1 METFEA
7 AVRSNIAKVKT
18 KLDHLDIEAVA
29 RETGIIQRTERKL
42 SANQFLLALLALS
55 TGRAPTLER
64 IAAVVQLII
73 GESFSKQA
81 VSKRIGHG
89 IDQFLGRIVAG
100 LFSELKSRSDQKG
113 LFSAF
118 NRVLLQDSTTLK
130 LPDRFRDSFPGSA
143 NQSKHTQSSMKIQLV
158 SDLLGDRIVQLSISG
173 FTRNDQAASGDI
185 LSVARE
191 GDLILRDLGYFVTWN
206 FKLMNERRIFFLSR
220 WHRGTTLIDPET
232 GEPIDLCKKLRKH
245 GELDINVLLGKK
257 HRVAARLVCSR
268 VPDSVANERRRKA
281 KAVAKKDKRYAPT
294 KEALF
299 LMGWSIFVT
308 NVGPD
313 VWSREDFQPVYR
325 LRWRIEIIFKAWKS
339 HLRIAELNFASE
351 PMLRLCVMTK
361 LLFCALTHYACA
373 ALERLSPNTMQVSL
387 LRMARIL
394 NECATLIAATVLGI
408 PPAEFLSHLIRSHAF
423 YEHRT
428 DRNNFNQLLANLGY
442 SLG

>member
-29 RETGIIQRTERKL
+29 REAGILQRTERKL
-42 SANQFLLALLALS
+42 SANHFLLALLALS

-73 GESFSKQA
+73 GDSFSKQA
-81 VSKRIGHG
+81 VSKRIGLG

-100 LFSELKSRSDQKG
+100 LFSELKSRSDKKG
-113 LFSAF
+113 LFAAF

-143 NQSKHTQSSMKIQLV
+143 NQSKRTQSSMKIQLV

-185 LSVARE
+185 LSVARA
-191 GDLILRDLGYFVTWN
+191 GDLILRDLGYFVTGN
-206 FKLMNERRIFFLSR
+206 FKLMNERGIFFLSR

-257 HRVAARLVCSR
+257 HRVVARLVCSR
-268 VPDSVANERRRKA
+268 LGSQRAPAESQGRSQKGQEVRAHERSPLPDGMVNLRHQCRFGRVEPRGFPA
-281 KAVAKKDKRYAPT
+281 
-294 KEALF
+294 
-299 LMGWSIFVT
+299 
-308 NVGPD
+308 
-313 VWSREDFQPVYR
+313 R
-325 LRWRIEIIFKAWKS
+325 L
-339 HLRIAELNFASE
+339 
-351 PMLRLCVMTK
+351 
-361 LLFCALTHYACA
+361 
-373 ALERLSPNTMQVSL
+373 
-387 LRMARIL
+387 
-394 NECATLIAATVLGI
+394 
-408 PPAEFLSHLIRSHAF
+408 PPA
-423 YEHRT
+423 
-428 DRNNFNQLLANLGY
+428 LAD
-442 SLG
+442 